1 VKPITNH
8 NLAYILLADA
18 ASATCSQTCF
28 CSPSFCG
35 ANRSSAFS
43 FFVDVE
49 PITILL
55 FLSVDAEPIAI
66 AVQIFYSSLREAN
79 QNCDLLSAEVE
90 PIITLQVR
98 AYDLG
103 IPSLDAEVPVNI
115 FTQVIIQ

>member
-1 VKPITNH
+1 M
-8 NLAYILLADA
+8 
-18 ASATCSQTCF
+18 
-28 CSPSFCG
+28 
-35 ANRSSAFS
+35 
-43 FFVDVE
+43 E

-55 FLSVDAEPIAI
+55 FLPVDAEPI

-79 QNCDLLSAEVE
+79 QNCGLLSAEVE

-115 FTQVIIQ
+115 FTQVIVQ

>member
-1 VKPITNH
+1 MQK
-8 NLAYILLADA
+8 
-18 ASATCSQTCF
+18 SRMQATQSEACF
-28 CSPSFCG
+28 SSPSFCG
-35 ANRSSAFS
+35 TNYSSALY

-49 PITILL
+49 PIKILL
-55 FLSVDAEPIAI
+55 FLQDDAELIT
-66 AVQIFYSSLREAN
+66 VLFFYSSLREAN
-79 QNCDLLSAEVE
+79 QNCDLFSAEVE